1 MSDFNKTKYNE
12 NFSQIDWTK
21 KYPKTFKTS
30 WGVEYTI
37 WLPEK
42 TNDKKQVESD
52 PTFTIDELTR
62 KKRTEE

>member
-42 TNDKKQVESD
+42 TSDNKQVESD
-52 PTFTIDELTR
+52 TTFTIDELTS
-62 KKRTEE
+62 KNRTEE